1 MPRFSGIDF
10 LKNFVNLSFILHA
23 QILHAQ
29 IYVAPQL
36 LFLLY
41 PHLSFTKSSK
51 LTSSANHFLLSP
63 FHTLTDS
70 SLALFDL
77 APILFISQSFS
88 LYHSQ
93 PFRCHHFTAE
103 YCYTVSGNKPPSSHF
118 CLVGFCRH
126 FKSPHSFCC
135 YRLIS
140 STVYIF
146 ILYHLILCENIVII
160 IVNWYNL
167 LKILR

>member
-1 MPRFSGIDF
+1 MLRFSGIGF

-23 QILHAQ
+23 QIN
-29 IYVAPQL
+29 VALQL

-51 LTSSANHFLLSP
+51 LTSSANHFLLSL

-118 CLVGFCRH
+118 CLVVFCRH
-126 FKSPHSFCC
+126 FTSPHSFRS
-135 YRLIS
+135 YHLIS
-140 STVYIF
+140 SHYVYF
-146 ILYHLILCENIVII
+146 SSVYYFMLCEEIVIV
-160 IVNWYNL
+160 IVYH
-167 LKILR
+167 

>member
-1 MPRFSGIDF
+1 MLQFSGIGF

-23 QILHAQ
+23 QIN
-29 IYVAPQL
+29 VALQL

-51 LTSSANHFLLSP
+51 LTSSANHFLLSL

-126 FKSPHSFCC
+126 FKSTHSFRC
-135 YRLIS
+135 YHLMHY
-140 STVYIF
+140 VYI
-146 ILYHLILCENIVII
+146 HLVSSHFM
-160 IVNWYNL
+160 
-167 LKILR
+167 

>member
-1 MPRFSGIDF
+1 MLQFSGIGF

-29 IYVAPQL
+29 IDVAPQL

-51 LTSSANHFLLSP
+51 LTSSANHFLLSL

-77 APILFISQSFS
+77 APIRFISHSFS

-103 YCYTVSGNKPPSSHF
+103 YCYTVSWNKPPPSHF

-126 FKSPHSFCC
+126 FKFPHSFRS
-135 YRLIS
+135 YHLIS
-140 STVYIF
+140 SHYVYF
-146 ILYHLILCENIVII
+146 SSVYHFMLCEEIDIVIVITTAI
-160 IVNWYNL
+160 IAVT
-167 LKILR
+167 